1 MEQNLNTETELENQQ
16 QQMQQP
22 EGTGNAINFAT
33 IFTAVVLNWKWFV
46 LSIVICLGLAA
57 VYLRYATPIYQVSA
71 KLLIKDNDQNSP
83 NSANKN
89 AMLNSATLGL
99 ISNSNGFDNEMEIL
113 TSHSLA
119 LQVVKDMKI
128 YVDYYFVGKVKDELL
143 YRQQPINVDMDEAHL
158 NKLNMP
164 VQLKITREDN
174 NYKIS
179 GTCYV
184 PVDKLASK
192 GPFKFER
199 TVQSIPSTI
208 YTRVGAIQ
216 LTQSPYAVMK
226 DGESI
231 KVFIY
236 SPQMAANKY
245 VEELSAT
252 QTSKTTTIAQ
262 LTLNDE
268 DPQRALDYVQRLSVC
283 YNQQANVDKNEIA
296 RRTEQFINGRL
307 EKINAELG
315 NTEGQLESYKRRN
328 NVVELKTN
336 ATGAYTNA
344 TEYQQK
350 LSEANTQVALISEMQ
365 IYMNNPKNHFQPLPS
380 NVGLDDQ
387 ASTALISNYNELL
400 QKRSLLLQS
409 ASENSPSVIPLTS
422 QISEMERAI
431 RRALVQARKNLEIQR
446 NALAVEYGKYQ
457 GQVGETPEQERMLT
471 QIGRQ
476 QEVKSGLYLMLLQK
490 REENSIS
497 LAATADKGKLIDGP
511 SLGKKVSPKS
521 SIILLVA
528 LMLALAIPSLILFLL
543 EFFRYKIEG
552 HEDVAKLTTLPIIA
566 DIAVSSET
574 AKTKGEIVVHENMN
588 NQMEEIFRS
597 MRTNIQFMLEKD
609 EKVIMFTSSTSG
621 EGKTFVASNLA
632 MSFALLGKRVL
643 LVGLDI
649 RKPRLANLFE
659 IDDLVHGITNLLVKE
674 SPTWEDVEKQLL
686 PSGVNKNLTLLMAG
700 PTPPN
705 PAELVTR
712 KSLGI
717 TFDLLRQHFDYIIV
731 DTAPVGLVTD
741 TLQIAKV
748 CDTTVYVCRADYTPK
763 ESFEMINGLAFS
775 KKMPKMSIV
784 VNGIDMSK
792 KKNGYYYGYGKYGKY
807 GRYARN
813 LRSST
818 YGSYGSYG
826 HYGHYGSYGSY
837 GHYGHYGSYGSY
849 GNYGNYGSYGDY
861 KDSHYSNEKDDSI
874 KQ

>member
-16 QQMQQP
+16 QQMPQP
-22 EGTGNAINFAT
+22 EGAGNAINFAT

-174 NYKIS
+174 SYKIS

-574 AKTKGEIVVHENMN
+574 AKTKGEIVVHENKN

-659 IDDLVHGITNLLVKE
+659 IDDFVHGITNLLVKE
-674 SPTWEDVEKQLL
+674 SPTWDDVEKQLL

-763 ESFEMINGLAFS
+763 ENFEMINGLAFS

-813 LRSST
+813 LRSSA
-818 YGSYGSYG
+818 YGS
-826 HYGHYGSYGSY
+826 YGSYGSY

-849 GNYGNYGSYGDY
+849 GNYGNYGSYGNY